1 MTPEIQNTTNRH
13 KSDLKN
19 NTYIALFFNDF
30 SEKKYSDILIF

>member
-19 NTYIALFFNDF
+19 KNNTYIALFMIF
-30 SEKKYSDILIF
+30 SEKNTQIN